1 MTATRKKLLIGE
13 RAVLAVIICVGVTF
27 SNFAFAQ
34 QSPQSFT
41 KELDDYV
48 AATVRDW
55 EIPGVAVA
63 VVKDGKVIAARGYG
77 VREMGKPET
86 IDENTIFDAA
96 SLTKSFTVAA
106 IASLVDEKKMSWD
119 DPVKR
124 YIPTIEFP
132 DPYLTAN
139 ITMRD
144 LLCHR
149 TGVRA
154 TNSAWYFTNVNR
166 SQLLGLIKNME
177 IAARAAGTT
186 WEDLITQRIIV
197 PLGMK
202 RTTAVFALAPAM
214 GNIASGHALV
224 NGVQRVT
231 PREGTQRDMTAPA
244 GAIQSSAADLATW
257 MIFQLGD
264 GTFQGKRILSSA
276 AMNEMHSP
284 QIVIPTNAAF
294 RLARQIKYFAAY
306 GLGWQVFDYRG
317 NRMLWHS
324 GTGDGQTAFLVLLPD
339 SGLGVVVLINS
350 WKAGP
355 ALNNA
360 IASRIMDYYLGLTT
374 RDYSAESRESW
385 KRSMQQQV
393 EAVRKFE
400 ASQLKGT
407 TPTLPLS
414 QYAGVYR
421 DKLGL
426 DVRVWLEGDTLRL
439 QYGGGEIADLTHWH
453 RDTFWARWQNPLHA
467 EQRSTFVQFNMS
479 PQGLIAEIQMD
490 LSGDRITA
498 HR

>member
-1 MTATRKKLLIGE
+1 MTATRKKFLICE
-13 RAVLAVIICVGVTF
+13 RAVLALIICAGVTF

-34 QSPQSFT
+34 QSPRSFP

-55 EIPGVAVA
+55 EIPGVAIA
-63 VVKDGKVIAARGYG
+63 VVKDGKVVVVRGYG
-77 VREMGKPET
+77 VRELGKAET

-154 TNSAWYFTNVNR
+154 TNSAWYFTNINR

-177 IAARAAGTT
+177 IAAPFRTQSVYSNIGVTIAGEAAARAAGTT

-214 GNIASGHALV
+214 GNIASGHALID
-224 NGVQRVT
+224 GVQRVT
-231 PREGTQRDMTAPA
+231 PREGTPRETTAPA
-244 GAIQSSAADLATW
+244 SAVQSSAADLATW

-264 GTFQGKRILSSA
+264 GTFQGKRILSGE

-284 QIVIPTNAAF
+284 QLIIPADEALRT
-294 RLARQIKYFAAY
+294 ARQI
-306 GLGWQVFDYRG
+306 
-317 NRMLWHS
+317 
-324 GTGDGQTAFLVLLPD
+324 
-339 SGLGVVVLINS
+339 
-350 WKAGP
+350 
-355 ALNNA
+355 
-360 IASRIMDYYLGLTT
+360 AS
-374 RDYSAESRESW
+374 
-385 KRSMQQQV
+385 
-393 EAVRKFE
+393 
-400 ASQLKGT
+400 
-407 TPTLPLS
+407 
-414 QYAGVYR
+414 
-421 DKLGL
+421 
-426 DVRVWLEGDTLRL
+426 
-439 QYGGGEIADLTHWH
+439 
-453 RDTFWARWQNPLHA
+453 
-467 EQRSTFVQFNMS
+467 
-479 PQGLIAEIQMD
+479 
-490 LSGDRITA
+490 
-498 HR
+498 

>member
-34 QSPQSFT
+34 QSPQSFP
-41 KELDDYV
+41 KKLDDYV

-55 EIPGVAVA
+55 EIPGVA

-166 SQLLGLIKNME
+166 CQLLGLIKNME
-177 IAARAAGTT
+177 MAAPFRTQSVYSNIGFTTAGEAAARAAGTT
-186 WEDLITQRIIV
+186 WENLIAQRIIV

-202 RTTAVFALAPAM
+202 RTTAVC
-214 GNIASGHALV
+214 
-224 NGVQRVT
+224 
-231 PREGTQRDMTAPA
+231 
-244 GAIQSSAADLATW
+244 
-257 MIFQLGD
+257 
-264 GTFQGKRILSSA
+264 
-276 AMNEMHSP
+276 
-284 QIVIPTNAAF
+284 
-294 RLARQIKYFAAY
+294 
-306 GLGWQVFDYRG
+306 
-317 NRMLWHS
+317 
-324 GTGDGQTAFLVLLPD
+324 
-339 SGLGVVVLINS
+339 
-350 WKAGP
+350 
-355 ALNNA
+355 
-360 IASRIMDYYLGLTT
+360 
-374 RDYSAESRESW
+374 
-385 KRSMQQQV
+385 
-393 EAVRKFE
+393 
-400 ASQLKGT
+400 
-407 TPTLPLS
+407 
-414 QYAGVYR
+414 
-421 DKLGL
+421 
-426 DVRVWLEGDTLRL
+426 
-439 QYGGGEIADLTHWH
+439 
-453 RDTFWARWQNPLHA
+453 
-467 EQRSTFVQFNMS
+467 
-479 PQGLIAEIQMD
+479 
-490 LSGDRITA
+490 
-498 HR
+498 

>member
-1 MTATRKKLLIGE
+1 MRATRKKSLFCE
-13 RAVLAVIICVGVTF
+13 CAVLAVIIFAGVTL

-34 QSPQSFT
+34 QSPQSFP

-48 AATVRDW
+48 AATVRNW

-63 VVKDGKVIAARGYG
+63 VVKDGKVLVVKGYG
-77 VREMGKPET
+77 VRELGKPET

-96 SLTKSFTVAA
+96 SLTKSFTAA
-106 IASLVDEKKMSWD
+106 AMASLVDEKKMSWD
-119 DPVKR
+119 EPVRR

-144 LLCHR
+144 LMCHR
-149 TGVRA
+149 TGLRA

-177 IAARAAGTT
+177 IAAPFRTQSVYSNIGFTIAGEAAARAAGTN

-264 GTFQGKRILSSA
+264 GTFQGKRILSA
-276 AMNEMHSP
+276 EAMNEM
-284 QIVIPTNAAF
+284 
-294 RLARQIKYFAAY
+294 RL
-306 GLGWQVFDYRG
+306 
-317 NRMLWHS
+317 
-324 GTGDGQTAFLVLLPD
+324 
-339 SGLGVVVLINS
+339 LGVFYP
-350 WKAGP
+350 AG
-355 ALNNA
+355 
-360 IASRIMDYYLGLTT
+360 
-374 RDYSAESRESW
+374 
-385 KRSMQQQV
+385 
-393 EAVRKFE
+393 
-400 ASQLKGT
+400 
-407 TPTLPLS
+407 
-414 QYAGVYR
+414 
-421 DKLGL
+421 
-426 DVRVWLEGDTLRL
+426 
-439 QYGGGEIADLTHWH
+439 
-453 RDTFWARWQNPLHA
+453 
-467 EQRSTFVQFNMS
+467 S
-479 PQGLIAEIQMD
+479 P
-490 LSGDRITA
+490 
-498 HR
+498 